1 MPTPPFTVER
11 PGMAGPLPRRSRGA
25 WTILRASSQDMVGAF
40 AS

>member
-11 PGMAGPLPRRSRGA
+11 PGMAGLLRRSRGA